1 MNTQSTDVSSNLNTD
16 KLVEDLKIVMRD
28 AEALIKATSAQTGEK
43 IQEVRARAEES
54 LRQARTR
61 LTALEDE
68 ALQRAREVA
77 DATEE
82 YVRENPWQSVGIAAG
97 VGLLVGLLLSRR

>member
-1 MNTQSTDVSSNLNTD
+1 MNTHSNDVSTD
-16 KLVEDLKIVMRD
+16 KLVEDLKVVMRD

-61 LTALEDE
+61 LTAVEDE
-68 ALQRAREVA
+68 ALARAKEVA

-82 YVRENPWQSVGIAAG
+82 YVRENPWQSMGIAAG